1 MHAQVHCKH
10 ARTNACMH
18 PRTFASMC
26 TPMHL
31 HMRERSH
38 TRPSSCPCAG
48 VGTARKPSV
57 TSTIISIGSAIPSR
71 NACVTFSCGAWSAM
85 QDGTTNGA
93 RARNFRTS
101 PTRVSRATG
110 SLNVWSRNT
119 STLFPI
125 ATRSTGLLRVAPI
138 LGAPQHPPQALRGS
152 RRQFSHSLRASSFS
166 DRTLETGKAEM

>member
-1 MHAQVHCKH
+1 MRTQVHRKH
-10 ARTNACMH
+10 ARTHARTHERLQAC
-18 PRTFASMC
+18 A
-26 TPMHL
+26 HL
-31 HMRERSH
+31 FIYTRVREH
-38 TRPSSCPCAG
+38 TYTYPSSCPCVG

-93 RARNFRTS
+93 RARNFRAS

-138 LGAPQHPPQALRGS
+138 LGAPQHPPQALRG
-152 RRQFSHSLRASSFS
+152 A
-166 DRTLETGKAEM
+166 